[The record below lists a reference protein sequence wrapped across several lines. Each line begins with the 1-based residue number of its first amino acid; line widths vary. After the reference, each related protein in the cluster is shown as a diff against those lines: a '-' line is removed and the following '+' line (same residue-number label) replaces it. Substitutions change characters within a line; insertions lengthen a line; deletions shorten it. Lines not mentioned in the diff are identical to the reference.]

1 MHNYKFV
8 VHQLLPNLVSDRR
21 QRPKMTLS
29 FGVDPSRKSLMF
41 TTNSPFG
48 LNDCVEVDPN
58 LPLDRQEYDD
68 DNFEIITDSIF
79 PSTFQF
85 LYVTSNSL
93 YWYTRISTTFPLSSY
108 EAGTTAPYPVG
119 KLKRSCATKERGAT
133 WSARSTPRGRNTP
146 SH

>member
-1 MHNYKFV
+1 MDSVHNYEFV

-68 DNFEIITDSIF
+68 DNFEIITSGGTGVLFGKMFYIVHPLF
-79 PSTFQF
+79 
-85 LYVTSNSL
+85 
-93 YWYTRISTTFPLSSY
+93 YTKFNVL
-108 EAGTTAPYPVG
+108 
-119 KLKRSCATKERGAT
+119 C
-133 WSARSTPRGRNTP
+133 
-146 SH
+146 

>member
-1 MHNYKFV
+1 MDSVHNYKFV
-8 VHQLLPNLVSDRR
+8 VHQLLPKAVSDRR

-68 DNFEIITDSIF
+68 DDFEIITDSIT
-79 PSTFQF
+79 PSTFLL
-85 LYVTSNSL
+85 LYVTSIHYIGTL
-93 YWYTRISTTFPLSSY
+93 AFQQPFHFPLM
-108 EAGTTAPYPVG
+108 
-119 KLKRSCATKERGAT
+119 KLV
-133 WSARSTPRGRNTP
+133 PRRHIP
-146 SH
+146 SGS

>member
-85 LYVTSNSL
+85 LYTVGRICLTRGSSQSNIGL
-93 YWYTRISTTFPLSSY
+93 LLRML
-108 EAGTTAPYPVG
+108 
-119 KLKRSCATKERGAT
+119 
-133 WSARSTPRGRNTP
+133 
-146 SH
+146 